1 MILKKLFN
9 LNEYLYKN
17 IFDDQL
23 EVSGLAFDSRLVR
36 PGCVFFAFPG
46 ANTDGHLFIE
56 DAIKRGAKVIVYSDP
71 SFSFPTHGK
80 VSWIRVDDERKTMAQ
95 TAARFYDH
103 PSREMRLFGITGTN
117 GKTSTCFFLRSI
129 LEEDGHACG
138 LMTTPKNIIGP
149 DIYEAINTTEESLQ
163 IQACLKSMIK
173 IGIRQAVL
181 EVSSH
186 GLALGRVEGLL
197 FDTAVVTNLVAEHLE
212 FHKSFEH
219 YFFSKKKLIEM
230 VEQNTQ
236 KPYPRMVIVNGDDEN
251 CRRVVFESHLPLL
264 TFGLQPENEVTAED
278 IVYFVDR
285 TKMKIKTPWGT
296 EKVQLSLPGQHAV
309 YNALAAA
316 ATAISSGIESEKIA
330 QGLEHTHRVPGRWE
344 VVNAGQDFLVI
355 VDFAHNWHG
364 LENTLSFIK
373 KMVQGKVIT
382 VFGCGGERDRNK
394 RPMMGETVAR
404 WSDVCIITSDN
415 PRHEDPRQT
424 AEDAMQGVNKYKKE
438 IPVESYIILDRR
450 EAIDYAFSLAQ
461 TGDVVFLAGKG
472 PERYQVYHDRIICHN
487 DYDVALELLKERNLE

>member
-1 MILKKLFN
+1 
-9 LNEYLYKN
+9 
-17 IFDDQL
+17 
-23 EVSGLAFDSRLVR
+23 
-36 PGCVFFAFPG
+36 
-46 ANTDGHLFIE
+46 
-56 DAIKRGAKVIVYSDP
+56 
-71 SFSFPTHGK
+71 
-80 VSWIRVDDERKTMAQ
+80 
-95 TAARFYDH
+95 
-103 PSREMRLFGITGTN
+103 
-117 GKTSTCFFLRSI
+117 
-129 LEEDGHACG
+129 
-138 LMTTPKNIIGP
+138 
-149 DIYEAINTTEESLQ
+149 
-163 IQACLKSMIK
+163 
-173 IGIRQAVL
+173 
-181 EVSSH
+181 
-186 GLALGRVEGLL
+186 
-197 FDTAVVTNLVAEHLE
+197 
-212 FHKSFEH
+212 
-219 YFFSKKKLIEM
+219 
-230 VEQNTQ
+230 
-236 KPYPRMVIVNGDDEN
+236 
-251 CRRVVFESHLPLL
+251 
-264 TFGLQPENEVTAED
+264 
-278 IVYFVDR
+278 
-285 TKMKIKTPWGT
+285 MKIKTPWGT

-424 AEDAMQGVNKYKKE
+424 AEDAMEGVNKYKKE

-450 EAIDYAFSLAQ
+450 EAIDYAFSLAK